1 MDQQRKT
8 IVSQVIHV
16 AAVALVAR
24 PQDQG
29 LHLSLGAADLL
40 ASWTAG
46 VSQGNACRTVEE
58 ELLYR
63 RIRGI
68 GQPFNTSAK
77 PKDLIVKS

>member
-1 MDQQRKT
+1 MDQQKKT

-29 LHLSLGAADLL
+29 LHLFLGAADLL

-68 GQPFNTSAK
+68 GQTFNTSAK
-77 PKDLIVKS
+77 PKDLIVKC